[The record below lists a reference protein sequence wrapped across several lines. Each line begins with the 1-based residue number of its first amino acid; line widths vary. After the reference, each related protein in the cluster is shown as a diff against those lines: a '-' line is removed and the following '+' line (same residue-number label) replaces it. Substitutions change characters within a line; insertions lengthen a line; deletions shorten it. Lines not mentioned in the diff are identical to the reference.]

1 MRTLEWPL
9 VLSLILGGLLMIMAT
24 GLPVAFCFM
33 LINIIGVT
41 ILWGGASGLQQLS
54 LSMWESVATFSLLP
68 IPMFVLMGELMFL
81 SGMGYRMLDAL
92 NKWLGPLPGRLAL
105 LSVAT
110 ASLFSMMSGSTT
122 GTTAMLGSLLVPEME
137 RRGYKKPISIGSVMG
152 SGGLAMLIPPSALAI
167 LLASLAGISIAKLLI
182 AGIVPGLLI
191 ACLYA
196 LYIVGRCY
204 LQPSIAPS
212 YEVDHISFR
221 EKLTVTVKYALPLGL
236 IIFLVLGLIFLGI
249 ATPSEAAALGAV
261 GTLVIAFL
269 YGQLTWDVFMK
280 ALTGTMKITVMI
292 LIIITGSKA
301 FSQILA
307 FTGATRSL
315 ITFMLDLPL
324 SPILLIIVT
333 QLTLLFLGTFM
344 SAVPMMMIT
353 IPVFIPLVNALQFD
367 LVWFGLL
374 FLINIEMGQTTPP
387 FGLLLFVMKSVA
399 PAGTTMGDVYRA
411 GIPFLVCDAIAMGL
425 VLAFPIVALWL
436 PNLML

>member
-1 MRTLEWPL
+1 MAMEWPFIL
-9 VLSLILGGLLMIMAT
+9 LLILGGLLVIMAT

-33 LINIIGVT
+33 FINIIGVT
-41 ILWGGASGLQQLS
+41 ILWGGAKGLQQLS
-54 LSMWESVATFSLLP
+54 LSMWESVSTFSLLP

-81 SGMGYRMLDAL
+81 TGMGYRMLDAI
-92 NKWLGPLPGRLAL
+92 NKWLGRLPGRLAL

-110 ASLFSMMSGSTT
+110 ASLFSVMSGSTT

-182 AGIVPGLLI
+182 AGIVPGLII
-191 ACLYA
+191 AFFYCI
-196 LYIVGRCY
+196 YIVGRCY
-204 LQPSIAPS
+204 LQPSIAPA
-212 YEVDHISFR
+212 YDVKPISLR
-221 EKLTVTVKYALPLGL
+221 EKVFVTVKYALPLGL
-236 IIFLVLGLIFLGI
+236 VIFLVLGLIFLGI
-249 ATPSEAAALGAV
+249 ATPSEAAALGAL
-261 GTLVIAFL
+261 GTLIIAFV
-269 YGQLTWDVFMK
+269 YGGLTWKVFRK

-307 FTGATRSL
+307 YTGATRSL
-315 ITFMLDLPL
+315 VTFMLDLPL
-324 SPILLIIVT
+324 PPILLIMVT
-333 QLTLLFLGTFM
+333 QLTLLFMGTFM

-353 IPVFIPLVNALQFD
+353 LPIFMPLVEALGFNSI
-367 LVWFGLL
+367 WFGLL

-387 FGLLLFVMKSVA
+387 FGLLLFVMKGVA
-399 PAGTTMGDVYRA
+399 PEGTTMGDIYKA
-411 GIPFLVCDAIAMGL
+411 GIPFLICDLATMGL
-425 VLAFPIVALWL
+425 IMAFPILALWL